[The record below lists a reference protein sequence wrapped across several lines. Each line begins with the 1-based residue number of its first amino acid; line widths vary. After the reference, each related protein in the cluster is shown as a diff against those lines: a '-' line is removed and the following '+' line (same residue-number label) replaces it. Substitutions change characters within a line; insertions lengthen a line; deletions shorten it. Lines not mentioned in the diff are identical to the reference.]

1 MMKKLIC
8 IVAAMVMLCA
18 GAQAASI
25 KQAWMEYEDYSGA
38 RAEQQVEDFQALG
51 EIENI
56 LLRARDNPDQLDG
69 CTQNCTLFVMT
80 EDGSIYDFACAT
92 DGCPFIQSGADGKVY
107 NLGVD
112 YQRFWEIFGGV
123 KTGMGFD
130 ASDVFEW

>member
-25 KQAWMEYEDYSGA
+25 KQAWMEYEDCSGA
-38 RAEQQVEDFQALG
+38 R
-51 EIENI
+51 
-56 LLRARDNPDQLDG
+56 
-69 CTQNCTLFVMT
+69 
-80 EDGSIYDFACAT
+80 
-92 DGCPFIQSGADGKVY
+92 
-107 NLGVD
+107 LGVD